1 MVAITQEDGVR
12 GRRKGRERSPG
23 SCMNSVVKYTPDVPF
38 FLFLFYLAG
47 RNGIYNEAIFRA

>member
-23 SCMNSVVKYTPDVPF
+23 SCMNSVVKYTPDVEGTIRSF
-38 FLFLFYLAG
+38 SFLSSG
-47 RNGIYNEAIFRA
+47 